1 MILQQKR
8 GDSFQLPI
16 HYELEQVGGAFLP
29 IDITGYTFRSQVRE
43 ESSDELIC
51 ELVVLINSA
60 AQGLAT
66 LTAGPAVTS
75 LWPVQRLISDVEAIS
90 PAGIK
95 TSSETIYIDV
105 IADVTRD
112 G

>member
-1 MILQQKR
+1 MILEQKR

-16 HYELEQVGGAFLP
+16 HYELEQIDETFAP
-29 IDITGYTFRSQVRE
+29 INITGYTFRSQVRE
-43 ESSDELIC
+43 ESSDELVC
-51 ELVVLINSA
+51 ELGIVINSA

-66 LTAGPAVTS
+66 LTAEPAVTS
-75 LWPVQRLISDVEAIS
+75 LWPVQRLIADVEAIS